1 MDLYYEINGTG
12 HPVVM
17 IHGGGTDLREW
28 NYLAPLLAKH
38 YQVISVDGR
47 GVGQSPTPKD
57 QINYVEDMRFFIDEL
72 ELDKPTII
80 GHSIGGQIATE
91 FALTYPEKVT
101 NLVLIAPALSG
112 FQGYTE
118 YEQIMQKVMGAAPDV
133 EKMVDLML
141 HSPMYQVVIH
151 SPQRNLATQML
162 QDQFQRVLGGPAFE
176 MIWPNPPAI
185 DRLEELTAK
194 TLFIIGEKDLPENFL
209 ALEHFR
215 KIPNINF
222 IEIPN
227 ADHILTLTHSEALN
241 QAITAFMEE

>member
-1 MDLYYEINGTG
+1 MDLYYEIKGNGQ
-12 HPVVM
+12 PVVL

-28 NYLAPLLAKH
+28 NLLAPILAKH

-47 GVGQSPTPKD
+47 GVGQSPTPKG
-57 QINYVEDMRFFIDEL
+57 QVNYVEDIRFLIDEL
-72 ELDKPTII
+72 GLGKPAII

-91 FALTYPEKVT
+91 FALAYPEKVT

-162 QDQFQRVLGGPAFE
+162 QDQFQRVLDGPAFE

-194 TLFIIGEKDLPENFL
+194 TLFIIGEKDLAENFL
-209 ALEHFR
+209 VLEHFR
-215 KIPNINF
+215 RIPNVHF
-222 IEIPN
+222 IEIPG
-227 ADHILTLTHSEALN
+227 ADHMLPLTHYEALN
-241 QAITAFMEE
+241 QEITAFMEE